1 MNFQETSNFI
11 WQIADEILRDDFKRG
26 KYPDV
31 ILPFT
36 VLRRLDCIL
45 APTKDAVLER
55 YEFLKEK
62 GLENPDGQLRKA
74 AGDKSFYNI
83 SGYDFKKLLE
93 DKKNLSKNLIVYLNG
108 FSENM
113 REVIDKF
120 SLRTT
125 INTLDSK
132 NLLVPLITKFT
143 ESKVDL
149 SPDKIDNHTM
159 GTIFEDLIGRFNEQM
174 NENPGEHFTPREVI
188 QLMVRLVLRGDEAA
202 LKQPG
207 VIRTIYDCACG
218 SGGMLSIAKDYIQ
231 KNINSSA
238 NIRLYGQ
245 EVNDETFAV
254 CKSDMLIKG
263 DDKDADKIKSGSCFS
278 NDGHSDQKFDYM
290 LVNPPYGKDWKKE
303 KEFIDAEVAR
313 GELGRFEAGTP
324 RINDGQLLFLQHLI
338 SKMKPVEEGGSRI
351 AIILNGSPLF
361 TGDAGGGES
370 EIRRWILENDWLET
384 IVALPGQLFY
394 NTGITTYIWVLSNH
408 KPEYRKGK
416 VLLVNGAATYK
427 VKERRK
433 EKEIEFFAQKMR
445 KSLGDKRNELGEE
458 HIDKLDDLAFNFD
471 AGDFAKIFD
480 NTDFGYRKITI
491 ERPLRLNFQT
501 SLERIAKLKVSSAFI
516 NLASSK
522 KKGAAGEAEI
532 KAGEELQALI
542 LDALDLI
549 AADKLYKNRQEF
561 KEVIDAAL
569 TTAKESKSKVNQLSL
584 LESGTAKVKLT
595 AKVKNL
601 ILAGLSEKDETADIC
616 FDDEGNPEPDPD
628 LRDYENVRLKEDI
641 YTYFEREVKPHVPD
655 AWINETV
662 KDEKDGQVGKVGY
675 EINFNRHF
683 YQYQALRPRVEVR
696 REILT
701 LQTHFIK
708 IFGAMEGES

>member
-45 APTKDAVLER
+45 APTKDEVLKR
-55 YEFLKEK
+55 YEFLQEK
-62 GLENPDGQLRKA
+62 GLQKPDGQLRKA
-74 AGDKSFYNI
+74 AGGKSFYNV

-93 DKKNLSKNLIVYLNG
+93 DKKNLAKNLIAYLNG

-132 NLLVPLITKFT
+132 NLLVPLINKFS
-143 ESKVDL
+143 EVDL

-159 GTIFEDLIGRFNEQM
+159 GTIFEELIRRFNEQM

-188 QLMVRLVLRGDEAA
+188 KLMVRLVLRGDETA

-218 SGGMLSIAKDYIQ
+218 SGGMLSIAKDYIRE
-231 KNINSSA
+231 KINSSA
-238 NIRLYGQ
+238 DIRLYGQ

-263 DDKDADKIKSGSCFS
+263 DDKDADNIKSGSCFA
-278 NDGHSDQKFDYM
+278 NDGHADQKFDYM

-313 GELGRFEAGTP
+313 GKLGRFEAGTP

-351 AIILNGSPLF
+351 AIVLNGSPLF
-361 TGDAGGGES
+361 TGDAGSGES

-394 NTGITTYIWVLSNH
+394 NTGITTYIWVLSNR

-458 HIDKLDDLAFNFD
+458 HIDKLDDLAFDFN
-471 AGDFAKIFD
+471 AGEFAKIFD
-480 NTDFGYRKITI
+480 HTDFGYRKITI
-491 ERPLRLNFQT
+491 ERPLRLNFKT
-501 SLERIAKLKVSSAFI
+501 SPERIANLKASSAFI

-522 KKGAAGEAEI
+522 KKGAAGEEEI
-532 KAGEELQALI
+532 KAGQELQALI

-549 AADKLYKNRQEF
+549 DSDKVYKNRQKF

-569 TTAKESKSKVNQLSL
+569 TKTKQSKSQVNQLSL

-628 LRDYENVRLKEDI
+628 LRDYENVKLKEDI

-683 YQYQALRPRVEVR
+683 YQYQALRPRVEIAA
-696 REILT
+696 EIEVLKSR
-701 LQTHFIK
+701 LFA
-708 IFGAMEGES
+708 IFNEKAGN